1 MYAYVYVY
9 VHVYWYVYLC
19 VCMCV
24 CDKCRISEYMNLMD
38 NKQVEVGKEAEWG
51 KKGVQIQPG
60 RMQ

>member
-1 MYAYVYVY
+1 MYAYVYECACVLVCVFMC
-9 VHVYWYVYLC
+9 VHA
-19 VCMCV
+19 CV

-38 NKQVEVGKEAEWG
+38 NKQVEVGKEVEWG